1 MLKLALYFLLI
12 IFGITHVYSKGRN
25 VVTLFGDSLC
35 PYSFFMARYIYTTLK
50 DNDRAK
56 GEKDYYFFFVVQIL
70 YSEVPFFLIQFKT
83 SIFWRRKGALQL
95 F

>member
-25 VVTLFGDSLC
+25 AFTLFGDSLC
-35 PYSFFMARYIYTTLK
+35 PYSFFMARFIYTTLK

-56 GEKDYYFFFVVQIL
+56 GEKDYFFFVVQIL
-70 YSEVPFFLIQFKT
+70 YSGVPFFFFNPI
-83 SIFWRRKGALQL
+83 
-95 F
+95 